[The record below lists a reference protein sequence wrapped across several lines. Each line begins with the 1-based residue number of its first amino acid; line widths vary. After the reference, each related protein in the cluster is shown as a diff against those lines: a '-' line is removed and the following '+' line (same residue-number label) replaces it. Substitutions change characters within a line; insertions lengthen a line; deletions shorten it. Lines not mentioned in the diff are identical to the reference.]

1 MVKWSNGQM
10 VNMSIEDLKNTADYV
25 RGIALEEILK
35 QTGSI
40 KQRYDKSKWQTCQGV
55 ISISVS
61 SNGQKFMNWTAGIG
75 GGGAIDLVIHLNE
88 CNFKTAVFW
97 LLDNIASLSF
107 NFNIGKTSKSGARG
121 SMEPMEPME
130 PEPFAPQP
138 QPTVKAILALPERD
152 VNRMP
157 QVYNYL
163 RYVRGIPGK
172 IINLIIDSGKLY
184 ADNRGNA
191 VFLLLGKEKKVVG
204 AELRG
209 TTGLRWQGMAS
220 GSKKALG
227 AFYVKSPKPEKMVIC
242 ESAIDAIS
250 YFALNPD
257 CIAISTSGANPN
269 PAWLSL
275 FIDKGCEIFCGFDAD
290 DTGDRMADSMI
301 NLYPG
306 IKRIRPAK
314 QDWNEVLK
322 ARFKVK

>member
-1 MVKWSNGQM
+1 MVKWSSGQV
-10 VNMSIEDLKNTADYV
+10 VNMNFEDLKNTADYV
-25 RGIALEEILK
+25 RGIALEEVLK

-40 KQRYDKSKWQTCQGV
+40 KHRYDKSKWQTCQGV
-55 ISISVS
+55 ISVSVS
-61 SNGQKFMNWTAGIG
+61 RNGQKFMNWTAGIG

-88 CNFKTAVFW
+88 CNFKMAVFW
-97 LLDNIASLSF
+97 LLDNIASF
-107 NFNIGKTSKSGARG
+107 NLNNGKTLKSEAMG
-121 SMEPMEPME
+121 SMEPQPMAM
-130 PEPFAPQP
+130 APQSP
-138 QPTVKAILALPERD
+138 VNVKERAALALPEID

-209 TTGLRWQGMAS
+209 TTGLRWQGMAC
-220 GSKKALG
+220 GSRKDLG
-227 AFYVKSPKPEKMVIC
+227 AFYVKSPKSEKMVIC

-250 YFALNPD
+250 YFALHPD
-257 CIAISTSGANPN
+257 CIAISTSGATANPV
-269 PAWLSL
+269 WLSL
-275 FIDKGCEIFCGFDAD
+275 FIDKGFEIFCGFDAD
-290 DTGDRMADSMI
+290 DTGDRMADRMI

-306 IKRIRPAK
+306 IKRIKPSK

-322 ARFKVK
+322 AKFKEK

>member
-1 MVKWSNGQM
+1 MTL
-10 VNMSIEDLKNTADYV
+10 EDLNLNNTADYV
-25 RGIALEEILK
+25 DYVRSIALEEILK

-40 KQRYDKSKWQTCQGV
+40 KHRYDKSKWHTCQGV
-55 ISISVS
+55 ISVS
-61 SNGQKFMNWTAGIG
+61 SSGQKFMNWTAGIG

-97 LLDNIASLSF
+97 LLDNIASF
-107 NFNIGKTSKSGARG
+107 NFNVGKTLKSGAVA
-121 SMEPMEPME
+121 PMVPLE
-130 PEPFAPQP
+130 PQP
-138 QPTVKAILALPERD
+138 PQSTVKATLALPKRD
-152 VNRMP
+152 VNRIP
-157 QVYNYL
+157 QVFDYL
-163 RYVRGIPGK
+163 RDVRGIPGK
-172 IINLIIDSGKLY
+172 LINLIIDSGKLY
-184 ADNRGNA
+184 ADDRGNA

-209 TTGLRWQGMAS
+209 TSSLRGLRWQGMAS
-220 GSKKALG
+220 GSRKNLG
-227 AFYVKSPKPEKMVIC
+227 AFYVKNPNPEKMVIC

-250 YFALNPD
+250 YFALHPD

-275 FIDKGCEIFCGFDAD
+275 FIDKGFEIFCGFDAD

>member
-1 MVKWSNGQM
+1 M
-10 VNMSIEDLKNTADYV
+10 VNMSFGDLKNAADYV
-25 RGIALEEILK
+25 RRVDLGEILK
-35 QTGSI
+35 QTGGF

-55 ISISVS
+55 ISVS
-61 SNGQKFMNWTAGIG
+61 SNGKKFMNWTAGIG

-97 LLDNIASLSF
+97 LLDNFASF
-107 NFNIGKTSKSGARG
+107 NFNIGKTLKSEA
-121 SMEPMEPME
+121 MEPM
-130 PEPFAPQP
+130 AP
-138 QPTVKAILALPERD
+138 QPTVNVKARAALALPERV
-152 VNRMP
+152 VNRMH

-163 RYVRGIPGK
+163 SYVRGIPGK
-172 IINLIIDSGKLY
+172 IINLIMDSGKLY

-209 TTGLRWQGMAS
+209 TTDLRWQGMAS
-220 GSKKALG
+220 GSRKDLG
-227 AFYVKSPKPEKMVIC
+227 AFYVKSPKPKKMVIC

-250 YFALNPD
+250 YFALHPD
-257 CIAISTSGANPN
+257 CIAISTSGATPN

-275 FIDKGCEIFCGFDAD
+275 FNDKGFKIFCGFDAD
-290 DTGDRMADSMI
+290 NTGDRMADRMI
-301 NLYPG
+301 NHYPG

-322 ARFKVK
+322 AKFKVK

>member
-1 MVKWSNGQM
+1 MFEKSPLFNCFEFEDIKRAA
-10 VNMSIEDLKNTADYV
+10 NCFREIEPV
-25 RGIALEEILK
+25 EILK
-35 QTGSI
+35 RTGG
-40 KQRYDKSKWQTCQGV
+40 KQDQYDKAKWHTCQG
-55 ISISVS
+55 IISVT
-61 SNGQKFMNWTAGIG
+61 GQKFMNWKAGIG

-97 LLDNIASLSF
+97 LLDNIASFNF
-107 NFNIGKTSKSGARG
+107 NFNIGKTLKPKAMG
-121 SMEPMEPME
+121 PMEP
-130 PEPFAPQP
+130 QP
-138 QPTVKAILALPERD
+138 IAIALQPTINVNVKARAALALPERY

-163 RYVRGIPGK
+163 SYVRGIPGK
-172 IINLIIDSGKLY
+172 IINLIMDSGKLY

-220 GSKKALG
+220 GSRKDLG

-250 YFALNPD
+250 YFVLHPD
-257 CIAISTSGANPN
+257 CIAISTSGATPN

-275 FIDKGCEIFCGFDAD
+275 FIDKGFEIFCGFDAD
-290 DTGDRMADSMI
+290 NTGDRMADSMI

-322 ARFKVK
+322 AKFKVK

>member
-1 MVKWSNGQM
+1 MNGQMVQMVKWSNGQM
-10 VNMSIEDLKNTADYV
+10 VNMSFEDLKNTADYV
-25 RGIALEEILK
+25 RGISLEEILK

-55 ISISVS
+55 ISVS

-97 LLDNIASLSF
+97 LLDNIAPF
-107 NFNIGKTSKSGARG
+107 NFNIGKPLKSGA
-121 SMEPMEPME
+121 MAPME
-130 PEPFAPQP
+130 PEPLAPQPQPQP
-138 QPTVKAILALPERD
+138 QPTVKATLALPQRD

-163 RYVRGIPGK
+163 RYVRGIPRQ

-209 TTGLRWQGMAS
+209 TTDLRWQGMSS
-220 GSKKALG
+220 GSRKDLG
-227 AFYVKSPKPEKMVIC
+227 AFYVKSPKPGKMVIC

-269 PAWLSL
+269 P
-275 FIDKGCEIFCGFDAD
+275 
-290 DTGDRMADSMI
+290 

-306 IKRIRPAK
+306 IKRLRPAK

>member
-1 MVKWSNGQM
+1 
-10 VNMSIEDLKNTADYV
+10 MSMIDMGFEDLKNSADYV

-55 ISISVS
+55 ISVS

-88 CNFKTAVFW
+88 CNFKMAVFW
-97 LLDNIASLSF
+97 LLGNIASF
-107 NFNIGKTSKSGARG
+107 NFNNGKTLKSEAMG
-121 SMEPMEPME
+121 PMEP
-130 PEPFAPQP
+130 QP
-138 QPTVKAILALPERD
+138 MALQSTVKATLALPERD
-152 VNRMP
+152 VSRMP

-209 TTGLRWQGMAS
+209 TTGLRWQGMAC
-220 GSKKALG
+220 GSRKELG
-227 AFYVKSPKPEKMVIC
+227 AFYVKSPKPGKMVIC

-250 YFALNPD
+250 YFALHTD
-257 CIAISTSGANPN
+257 CLAISTSGANPN
-269 PAWLSL
+269 PGWLSL
-275 FIDKGCEIFCGFDAD
+275 FIKTDLDIYCGFDSD
-290 DTGDRMADSMI
+290 EVGDRVADMMI
-301 NLYPG
+301 KSYPAV
-306 IKRIRPAK
+306 KRLRPK
-314 QDWNEVLK
+314 KHDWNEELK
-322 ARFKVK
+322 ARLKQF

>member
-1 MVKWSNGQM
+1 MIDMGF
-10 VNMSIEDLKNTADYV
+10 EDLKSTADYL
-25 RGIALEEILK
+25 RGIGLEEILK

-55 ISISVS
+55 ISVS

-88 CNFKTAVFW
+88 CNFKMAVFW
-97 LLDNIASLSF
+97 LLDNIDIASF
-107 NFNIGKTSKSGARG
+107 NFNIGKTLKSEA
-121 SMEPMEPME
+121 MEPMAHQPM
-130 PEPFAPQP
+130 APQP
-138 QPTVKAILALPERD
+138 QPQPQPQSQPPVKARAALALPERD
-152 VNRMP
+152 VNRIP

-163 RYVRGIPGK
+163 RYVRSIPGK

-209 TTGLRWQGMAS
+209 TTGLRWQGMVS
-220 GSKKALG
+220 GSRKDLG
-227 AFYVKSPKPEKMVIC
+227 AFYVKSPKPEKIVIC

-250 YFALNPD
+250 YFALHPD
-257 CIAISTSGANPN
+257 CIAISTSGATANPV
-269 PAWLSL
+269 WLSL
-275 FIDKGCEIFCGFDAD
+275 FIDKGFEIFCGFDAD
-290 DTGDRMADSMI
+290 DTGDKMADGMI

-322 ARFKVK
+322 AKFKVK

>member
-1 MVKWSNGQM
+1 M
-10 VNMSIEDLKNTADYV
+10 VNMSFGDLKNSADYV
-25 RGIALEEILK
+25 RGIGLEEILK

-40 KQRYDKSKWQTCQGV
+40 KHRYDKSKWQTCQGV
-55 ISISVS
+55 ISVS

-88 CNFKTAVFW
+88 CNFKMAVIW
-97 LLDNIASLSF
+97 LLDNIASFNF
-107 NFNIGKTSKSGARG
+107 NFNIGKTLK
-121 SMEPMEPME
+121 
-130 PEPFAPQP
+130 PEATGPREP
-138 QPTVKAILALPERD
+138 QPTINVNVKARAALALPERD

-163 RYVRGIPGK
+163 SYVRGIPGK
-172 IINLIIDSGKLY
+172 IINLIMDSGKLY

-220 GSKKALG
+220 GSRKDLG
-227 AFYVKSPKPEKMVIC
+227 AFYVKSPKPEKVVIC

-250 YFALNPD
+250 YFALHPD
-257 CIAISTSGANPN
+257 CLAISTSGATPN

-275 FIDKGCEIFCGFDAD
+275 FIDKGFEIFCGFDAD
-290 DTGDRMADSMI
+290 YTGDRMADRMI
-301 NLYPG
+301 NIYPG